1 MISRYLFTRKPY
13 NEKKKKPYLRYK
25 ILNELT
31 KYEFLSKSK
40 AKNAL
45 KEHHY
50 GEISEAFDYL
60 HDKKLVELEYEYS
73 GGRGLPEKFYS
84 ITDDGLASI
93 ISDESDPEKFWLS
106 IIRVNH
112 NRSYPID
119 LQTINDLYKIFMSN
133 YLKYASRES
142 FFYLD
147 RLNDIYSDWLQEK
160 IVTDSSI
167 IVQVLEVLINYPNIT
182 AVQIISR
189 LTKESISVSKLNGVL
204 EDLTMTS
211 IIYRDIMTMPMDRIS
226 QERLL
231 LQHNIIINGYNNL
244 GQKTYKLSLLGIL
257 LFLTV
262 LLHRTSNNP
271 ESIMYYYNK
280 IAAKY
285 SENDNKILPLIFG
298 KWSLLRNELGYD
310 SLFNF
315 DVILS
320 RNLRSFVTSKS
331 GIIPQYGQGLGC
343 KELYQNVCA
352 IIKSNSSKLKE
363 LYEYGISAIEKY
375 EDNKIEYASVNI
387 NEISKKRILPLIS
400 KLWEISEL
408 VNYMDIDIYEKNKKF
423 LKQIGQPVYSTSPI
437 ERLCNALTEEIT
449 ITYYLNLISETKY
462 HAKER
467 KLDILPEWQFN
478 KIKWAS
484 PNLAV
489 HFTKILK
496 DDREIMMWFDKW
508 KSDILDFHETVKQ
521 MIVEEPERT
530 SQHKIFSP
538 YPDDD

>member
-1 MISRYLFTRKPY
+1 MISRYLFTQKPY

-25 ILNELT
+25 ILDELT
-31 KYEFLSKSK
+31 KYELLSKSK

-60 HDKKLVELEYEYS
+60 HDKKLVELKYEYS
-73 GGRGLPEKFYS
+73 GGRGLPEKFYC

-93 ISDESDPEKFWLS
+93 ISDERNPEKFWLS

-147 RLNDIYSDWLQEK
+147 KLNDIYSDWLQEK
-160 IVTDSSI
+160 IVTDSSK

-189 LTKESISVSKLNGVL
+189 LAKVSISFSKLNGML

-211 IIYRDIMTMPMDRIS
+211 TIYRDIMTMPMDRIS
-226 QERLL
+226 KERLL
-231 LQHNIIINGYNNL
+231 IQHNIIINGHNDL

-257 LFLTV
+257 LFLTI

-280 IAAKY
+280 IAANY

-320 RNLRSFVTSKS
+320 RNLRSFATSKS
-331 GIIPQYGQGLGC
+331 GIIPQYGQGSGC
-343 KELYQNVCA
+343 KELYQNVYA
-352 IIKSNSSKLKE
+352 IIKSNSSKLNE

-375 EDNKIEYASVNI
+375 EENKLEYISANI

-408 VNYMDIDIYEKNKKF
+408 VNYMDIDIYEKNEKF
-423 LKQIGQPVYSTSPI
+423 LKRIGQPVYSTSPI

-462 HAKER
+462 YAKER
-467 KLDILPEWQFN
+467 KLGILPEWQYN

-496 DDREIMMWFDKW
+496 YDREIRMWFDKW
-508 KSDILDFHETVKQ
+508 RSDILDFHETVKQ

-538 YPDDD
+538 YSDED